1 MHRGRFTSNGSLFE
15 LPKDGANRCWPSV
28 EACDWDQDGDQD
40 LFVGFTTGPYAN
52 QRVVY
57 ENTTSPGG
65 PITFVDLGPLYT
77 VPGNNPIGSGWF
89 ASVNI
94 LDWDD
99 DGTATWDADDQL
111 GFSPI
116 GNSTTKF
123 TGSYD
128 GGGYTIDNLFINRP
142 STENVGFFG

>member
-1 MHRGRFTSNGSLFE
+1 MIKSII
-15 LPKDGANRCWPSV
+15 
-28 EACDWDQDGDQD
+28 DQDSAGKN
-40 LFVGFTTGPYAN
+40 TGS
-52 QRVVY
+52 
-57 ENTTSPGG
+57 T
-65 PITFVDLGPLYT
+65 LGIMLIMSLALSSSLIAGTYS
-77 VPGNNPIGSGWF
+77 GGSGTSGDPYQISNTADLIELSKTSGDWSKYF
-89 ASVNI
+89 IQTADISFNADESQV
-94 LDWDD
+94 DWDD

>member
-1 MHRGRFTSNGSLFE
+1 MIKSII
-15 LPKDGANRCWPSV
+15 
-28 EACDWDQDGDQD
+28 DQDSAGKN
-40 LFVGFTTGPYAN
+40 TGS
-52 QRVVY
+52 
-57 ENTTSPGG
+57 T
-65 PITFVDLGPLYT
+65 LGIMLIMSLALSSSLIAGTYS
-77 VPGNNPIGSGWF
+77 GGSGTSGDPYQISNTADLIELSKTSGDWSKYF
-89 ASVNI
+89 IQTADISFNADESQV
-94 LDWDD
+94 DWDD

-142 STENVGFFG
+142 STENVGFFWLYR